1 MSVENDSDSSQE
13 KPTFSETA
21 RGLKYLF
28 DSGLSIE
35 YLCETGLID
44 VDLERVDVMPPDV
57 IGWHAR

>member
-35 YLCETGLID
+35 YSCETGLID
-44 VDLERVDVMPPDV
+44 VDLERVDVMPPDM
-57 IGWHAR
+57 